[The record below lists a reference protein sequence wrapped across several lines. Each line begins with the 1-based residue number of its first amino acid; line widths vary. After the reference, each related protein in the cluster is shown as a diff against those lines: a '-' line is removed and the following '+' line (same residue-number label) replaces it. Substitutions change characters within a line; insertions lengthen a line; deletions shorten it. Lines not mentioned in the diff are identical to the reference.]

1 MLFLLYHPL
10 PKLSISHGGVGD
22 AGWTSV
28 RGRRASFIELSRSAN
43 FLIKLDSEAR
53 RNLIDSEFRS
63 SWIIYTYMSLYNKLW
78 TKSFSLFLSL
88 AGNVYTIALR
98 STCFRYCCIYFG
110 SGFESAPDLSCMN
123 FLYFYFSFPFSLE
136 SFSLRRCSARNVSHE
151 IFMATVC
158 RYILSDQCLER
169 ITIFPWGFI
178 SSLKLLAADN

>member
-63 SWIIYTYMSLYNKLW
+63 TWIIYIYIYVTRINFERKVSLF
-78 TKSFSLFLSL
+78 FSLWLEMYIPLHYALLVSAIAVYILDLVSSLLQIYLAWIFFIFIFLFLFPSKVFL
-88 AGNVYTIALR
+88 WDDAALETYLMKF
-98 STCFRYCCIYFG
+98 SWPQFVDIYFLI
-110 SGFESAPDLSCMN
+110 SASNELQFFREDL
-123 FLYFYFSFPFSLE
+123 FP
-136 SFSLRRCSARNVSHE
+136 
-151 IFMATVC
+151 
-158 RYILSDQCLER
+158 
-169 ITIFPWGFI
+169 P
-178 SSLKLLAADN
+178 